1 MAGLEIKHIVLEG
14 MNIVRHWKHPPAS
27 LLGVKALRNIAVVYR
42 MNTKVIAQ
50 NGNINVGSTVQN
62 SHTANV
68 KVAGACFAFGD
79 GSKVV
84 EYQNEVNVVD
94 VNKSEQSESSG

>member
-1 MAGLEIKHIVLEG
+1 M
-14 MNIVRHWKHPPAS
+14 
-27 LLGVKALRNIAVVYR
+27 
-42 MNTKVIAQ
+42 IAQ